1 MVVEIS
7 RVAAGLGRSVFL
19 LGAAPGV
26 ADKAAEKLQE
36 QIPGLE
42 IAGCQDGYFKPEEEP
57 AVIARI
63 AAARPGA
70 LFVALGI
77 PRQEK
82 WLRAHLEELNVPVC
96 IGIGGSFDVISGLK
110 KRAPRWMQRTGLEW
124 LWRVAKE
131 PSRLPRLTALPRIV
145 IMTFGALLRAPEAEE
160 EGHE

>member
-1 MVVEIS
+1 MVGEICK
-7 RVAAGLGRSVFL
+7 VAARLERSVYL

-36 QIPGLE
+36 LAPGLQV
-42 IAGCQDGYFKPEEEP
+42 AGCRDGYFKPEDE
-57 AVIARI
+57 
-63 AAARPGA
+63 AAIVAEVAGLHPGA

-82 WLRAHLEELNVPVC
+82 FIKQHMAALGVPVC

-124 LWRVAKE
+124 LYRVSKE

-145 IMTFGALLRAPEAEE
+145 IMSFRELLRAPDQGGE
-160 EGHE
+160 